1 MDENLN
7 THDVI
12 NSSKVVL
19 GFNSSILLE
28 ASIKN
33 KFVIIPIFEEALKKE
48 YKEFIFFRK
57 YLKFFKVANSRSEL
71 NQVIKDGLKNS
82 NSLSKTLEYRK
93 RLFNDF
99 ISPISKKS
107 VKIHEKNK
115 RNNF

>member
-48 YKEFIFFRK
+48 YKEYIF
-57 YLKFFKVANSRSEL
+57 LGN
-71 NQVIKDGLKNS
+71 I
-82 NSLSKTLEYRK
+82 
-93 RLFNDF
+93 
-99 ISPISKKS
+99 
-107 VKIHEKNK
+107 
-115 RNNF
+115 